1 MFVFHSYSEWCWERG
16 WFLLVTTCERVEDKR
31 VRDDD
36 QKWICRSWMWKKEEW
51 TNGALIEYERRSR
64 EFGKLRVENGTDGQ
78 MSDRCSQPC
87 HPIDANFQATYWCQ
101 RLNDLSTFRPPRS
114 NITLAIPRHNDFEN
128 NIIHSCSEEKRH
140 WESHSHAFLSP
151 YPADCRCSPHAKSQ
165 DDGQNLALY
174 LLQLFEK
181 WLTDILPAP
190 QTSQWVLSIFY
201 PKNNCCWI
209 FSYFFCHHV
218 LRIDNNFKSLS
229 SCINSCWSLSIT
241 RPNLSFWHV
250 SSDTQTTKW
259 CN

>member
-1 MFVFHSYSEWCWERG
+1 MQIFRQH
-16 WFLLVTTCERVEDKR
+16 T
-31 VRDDD
+31 
-36 QKWICRSWMWKKEEW
+36 
-51 TNGALIEYERRSR
+51 
-64 EFGKLRVENGTDGQ
+64 
-78 MSDRCSQPC
+78 
-87 HPIDANFQATYWCQ
+87 DANGSLTYQ
-101 RLNDLSTFRPPRS
+101 LSDPPDRTLHLQS
-114 NITLAIPRHNDFEN
+114 LGTMILKIICSFPLWRKNALRITLPCIPVSISGR
-128 NIIHSCSEEKRH
+128 
-140 WESHSHAFLSP
+140 LSLL
-151 YPADCRCSPHAKSQ
+151 SPHAKSQ
-165 DDGQNLALY
+165 EDGQNLSLY

-250 SSDTQTTKW
+250 
-259 CN
+259 